1 MVDYCIINGTDAE
14 LTNVNVGGTDVPART
29 ITAAVTLT
37 DTELGDLIDAAG
49 ENSVA
54 LMNVSPTD
62 AEKMDIAQTIIDAR
76 EAKKISRSEADR
88 LLSELKEADGIW
100 ENPVK
105 PDAKTAE
112 CLWEQ

>member
-14 LTNVNVGGTDVPART
+14 LTNVNVGGTDVAART
-29 ITAAVTLT
+29 IAAQVTLT

-62 AEKMDIAQTIIDAR
+62 AEKMDIAQTIIDAQ
-76 EAKKISRSEADR
+76 
-88 LLSELKEADGIW
+88 LSSIDLSSQNARDQFLWKSGLKELLDIA
-100 ENPVK
+100 
-105 PDAKTAE
+105 AKLAN
-112 CLWEQ
+112 